1 MFKRVVVPL
10 DGSECA
16 EKAFGVAVDL
26 AKLHGSQIAA
36 CSIVDPVLVVGS
48 TPPSPAMDV
57 VLTDMQNEAHRRI
70 DDAVERAREAG
81 VAARG
86 EVITGVA
93 FERILD
99 FAKRNAADVIVMGT
113 HGARACRGSSWEAL
127 PRWCYES
134 RRVPC
139 SSCARESSRSRPER

>member
-16 EKAFGVAVDL
+16 DKAFGVAVDL

-113 HGARACRGSSWEAL
+113 HGREGL
-127 PRWCYES
+127 PRFFMGSVAEMVL
-134 RRVPC
+134 RK
-139 SSCARESSRSRPER
+139 SSCPVLIVREGIES

>member
-16 EKAFGVAVDL
+16 DKAFGVAVDL

-113 HGARACRGSSWEAL
+113 HGREGL
-127 PRWCYES
+127 PRFFMGSVAEMVL
-134 RRVPC
+134 RK
-139 SSCARESSRSRPER
+139 SSCPVLIVREGVET

>member
-16 EKAFGVAVDL
+16 DKAFGVAVDL

-86 EVITGVA
+86 EGITGVA

-113 HGARACRGSSWEAL
+113 HGREGL
-127 PRWCYES
+127 PRFFMGSVAEMVL
-134 RRVPC
+134 RK
-139 SSCARESSRSRPER
+139 SSCPVLIVREGVET

>member
-1 MFKRVVVPL
+1 MR
-10 DGSECA
+10 G

-113 HGARACRGSSWEAL
+113 HGREGL
-127 PRWCYES
+127 PRFFMGSVAEMVL
-134 RRVPC
+134 RK
-139 SSCARESSRSRPER
+139 SSCPVLIVREGIES

>member
-1 MFKRVVVPL
+1 
-10 DGSECA
+10 
-16 EKAFGVAVDL
+16 
-26 AKLHGSQIAA
+26 
-36 CSIVDPVLVVGS
+36 
-48 TPPSPAMDV
+48 
-57 VLTDMQNEAHRRI
+57 MQNEAHRRI

-113 HGARACRGSSWEAL
+113 HGREGL
-127 PRWCYES
+127 PRFFMGSVAEMVL
-134 RRVPC
+134 RK
-139 SSCARESSRSRPER
+139 SSCPVLIVREGIES

>member
-113 HGARACRGSSWEAL
+113 HGREGL
-127 PRWCYES
+127 PRFFMGSVAEMVL
-134 RRVPC
+134 RK
-139 SSCARESSRSRPER
+139 SSCPVLIVREGIES

>member
-1 MFKRVVVPL
+1 MFETVVVPL

-16 EKAFGVAVDL
+16 DKAFGVAVDL
-26 AKLHGSQIAA
+26 AKLHGSHLAV

-113 HGARACRGSSWEAL
+113 HGREGL
-127 PRWCYES
+127 PRFFMGSVAEMVL
-134 RRVPC
+134 RK
-139 SSCARESSRSRPER
+139 SSCPVLVVREGVES

>member
-1 MFKRVVVPL
+1 VVVPL
-10 DGSECA
+10 DGSNA
-16 EKAFGVAVDL
+16 RRRRFGVAVDL
-26 AKLHGSQIAA
+26 AKLQRIADSRA

-48 TPPSPAMDV
+48 TPPIPAMDV

-113 HGARACRGSSWEAL
+113 RPRGLPRVSHGKRL
-127 PRWCYES
+127 PRWCYE
-134 RRVPC
+134 VVCPVLIV
-139 SSCARESSRSRPER
+139 REGIGRSRPER

>member
-1 MFKRVVVPL
+1 MFKKVVVPL

-16 EKAFGVAVDL
+16 DKAFGVAVDL

-48 TPPSPAMDV
+48 TPPSPAMDL

-113 HGARACRGSSWEAL
+113 HGREGL
-127 PRWCYES
+127 PRFFMGSVAEMVL
-134 RRVPC
+134 RK
-139 SSCARESSRSRPER
+139 SSCPVLIVREGVET